1 MIRRP
6 ETDTIFADRES
17 SDKDADAAHGLWPT
31 LAWFGFLLGLTS
43 VVGFILALTVF
54 LLTFMRGR
62 AGLSWTQ
69 TAIHTTGGVVFM
81 CAMAWILNRDFPPGL
96 LQSWIDLPWPL
107 R

>member
-43 VVGFILALTVF
+43 VVVCRIKVY
-54 LLTFMRGR
+54 
-62 AGLSWTQ
+62 
-69 TAIHTTGGVVFM
+69 
-81 CAMAWILNRDFPPGL
+81 
-96 LQSWIDLPWPL
+96 
-107 R
+107 

>member
-17 SDKDADAAHGLWPT
+17 SDKDADAPHGLWPT

-62 AGLSWTQ
+62 AGLSSES
-69 TAIHTTGGVVFM
+69 AGG
-81 CAMAWILNRDFPPGL
+81 GL
-96 LQSWIDLPWPL
+96 GAVSPDYSE

>member
-17 SDKDADAAHGLWPT
+17 SDKDADAAHGLWPA

-69 TAIHTTGGVVFM
+69 TAIHTTCGVVFM